1 MIELS
6 EFWIFLGGALLLN
19 ITPGQDMAYTLASA
33 ARGGRRAGL
42 AAAGGIGAGSLAWSL
57 IAATGL
63 AVALA
68 AAPNALAIIR
78 MIGAFYLFF
87 LAVRIISKL
96 DAPLDMQGAAPV
108 GEAFRLG
115 VFTNLFNPK
124 VGLFFLAFLPGFTNP
139 ETGSIWKQM
148 LFLGGVFSLS
158 SFLVLSG
165 VAFGASAV
173 RNTLQDTKAIK
184 FGLNAATAIL
194 FIIIGFRLL
203 LTNPI

>member
-33 ARGGRRAGL
+33 ARGGRGSGL
-42 AAAGGIGAGSLAWSL
+42 AAAGGVGAGALAWSL

-68 AAPNALAIIR
+68 ASPGALVVIR
-78 MIGAFYLFF
+78 MIGAIYLFY
-87 LAVRIISKL
+87 LAVRIIAKL
-96 DAPLDMQGAAPV
+96 DAPLDAQGSAPV

-139 ETGSIWKQM
+139 EAGSIWKQM
-148 LFLGGVFSLS
+148 LILGGVFSLT
-158 SFLVLSG
+158 SFIVLSG

-173 RNTLQDTKAIK
+173 RNALRDTKAIK
-184 FGLNAATAIL
+184 IGLNVATAIL
-194 FIIIGFRLL
+194 FTFIGFRLL
-203 LTNPI
+203 LTNSL